1 MQGVFHV
8 YLIKNSENDKMYV
21 GVTTKGYEH
30 RFYNHKYQSRKN
42 GRCSALYAAIRKHG
56 DEKFSVEL
64 LEVCH
69 SFEHMNERERHWI
82 KELDTMSPNGYN
94 LTDGGDAGVLVP
106 ESMEKVRA
114 KLIGKPISEKT
125 RQAVIDSWNNPE
137 SRARRL
143 ESIKEAM
150 NRPEVKEQTGARQ
163 RGVKKSASHVA
174 ALRKAKAVKVMC
186 VSTGHVFDAMTD
198 AVQWVRGL
206 GVYTK
211 ANHAKICRAC
221 TSEEY
226 TAYGYRWKRCD

>member
-30 RFYNHKYQSRKN
+30 RFSNHKYQSRKN
-42 GRCSALYAAIRKHG
+42 GRCSALYAAMRKHG

-64 LEVCH
+64 LEACH

-82 KELDTMSPNGYN
+82 KELNTMSPNGYN

-125 RQAVIDSWNNPE
+125 RQAVIDSWNNQE

-143 ESIKEAM
+143 KSIKEAM

-211 ANHAKICRAC
+211 ANHAKIYRAC

>member
-30 RFYNHKYQSRKN
+30 RFSNHKYQSRKN
-42 GRCSALYAAIRKHG
+42 GRCSALYAAMRKHG

-174 ALRKAKAVKVMC
+174 ALRKAKAVKVLC

-211 ANHAKICRAC
+211 ANNAKICRAC